1 MALAFLN
8 LTIALC
14 KVDFVIN
21 LFIHSF
27 KRWLFLSFCMNSGRF
42 PGEHGIVAPGLSCQ
56 YPVRFAPDSLADY
69 DDFLKVQSTSI
80 LIQGEIVLYM
90 HRLIL
95 VPSH

>member
-1 MALAFLN
+1 
-8 LTIALC
+8 
-14 KVDFVIN
+14 
-21 LFIHSF
+21 
-27 KRWLFLSFCMNSGRF
+27 MNSGRF
-42 PGEHGIVAPGLSCQ
+42 PGELGIVAPGLSCQ
-56 YPVRFAPDSLADY
+56 YPIRFAPDSLADY

>member
-1 MALAFLN
+1 
-8 LTIALC
+8 
-14 KVDFVIN
+14 
-21 LFIHSF
+21 
-27 KRWLFLSFCMNSGRF
+27 MNSGRF

-56 YPVRFAPDSLADY
+56 YPIRFAPDSLVDY

>member
-1 MALAFLN
+1 
-8 LTIALC
+8 
-14 KVDFVIN
+14 
-21 LFIHSF
+21 
-27 KRWLFLSFCMNSGRF
+27 MNSGRF

-56 YPVRFAPDSLADY
+56 YPIRFAPDSLADY
-69 DDFLKVQSTSI
+69 GDFLKVQSTSI

>member
-1 MALAFLN
+1 
-8 LTIALC
+8 
-14 KVDFVIN
+14 
-21 LFIHSF
+21 
-27 KRWLFLSFCMNSGRF
+27 MNSGRF

-56 YPVRFAPDSLADY
+56 YSIRFAPDSLADY

>member
-1 MALAFLN
+1 
-8 LTIALC
+8 
-14 KVDFVIN
+14 
-21 LFIHSF
+21 
-27 KRWLFLSFCMNSGRF
+27 MNSGRF

-56 YPVRFAPDSLADY
+56 YRIRFAPDSLADY

-80 LIQGEIVLYM
+80 LIQGEVVLYM